1 MQRPT
6 SLWILALVLLVV
18 LVSPATA
25 QVERASIAG
34 TVTDKTGAIMA
45 GVEVVVITGN
55 RCMFTASTVRVR

>member
-6 SLWILALVLLVV
+6 SLWILALVLFVV

-25 QVERASIAG
+25 QVERASITG

-45 GVEVVVITGN
+45 GVEVVVTNEATNTSLALID
-55 RCMFTASTVRVR
+55 